1 MRLQPHSETA
11 PLVSSRARDTTLSLS
26 LSLLEH
32 QKAVDRISL
41 CKIARAPIA
50 VAKRSNHSKHHR
62 KVTRCA
68 SPKSYPSD
76 DWRETGPRRRAAGGG
91 GRTYSG
97 IFTDVLEND
106 VLRRVPGPGAR
117 SGDGV
122 APNASGGFP
131 RSIGARGAD
140 WGEYQ
145 MRVVSRRPSTDRL
158 SNGRPRGAR
167 RPRSVIRQADTF
179 WRVRCPFAE
188 QIGLAG
194 RARSTSGREAV
205 CRRGPRR
212 ARDRPGASRP
222 RAHRSR
228 GPCLTRD

>member
-1 MRLQPHSETA
+1 MA
-11 PLVSSRARDTTLSLS
+11 
-26 LSLLEH
+26 
-32 QKAVDRISL
+32 
-41 CKIARAPIA
+41 IAGPIA
-50 VAKRSNHSKHHR
+50 VAKPLKAPPQSN
-62 KVTRCA
+62 KVRVPPSPTSRTRVMIGERRDRGA
-68 SPKSYPSD
+68 
-76 DWRETGPRRRAAGGG
+76 GPPAEEDVLRDIRRCQV
-91 GRTYSG
+91 
-97 IFTDVLEND
+97 DVLEND

-145 MRVVSRRPSTDRL
+145 TRVVSRRPSTDRL

-167 RPRSVIRQADTF
+167 RPRSVIRQADAF
-179 WRVRCPFAE
+179 WRVRWPFAE
-188 QIGLAG
+188 QTGLAG

-228 GPCLTRD
+228 GPRLTRD